1 MNHSDLIKKEK
12 SFIEWL
18 KVRNRKEEERILAHF
33 SGSDLFHNLQKYSL
47 RQLEVQWAMQEDEI
61 KKKKPWEFIPYTADD
76 WADWSI
82 IDALKPDEI
91 S

>member
-1 MNHSDLIKKEK
+1 MSYPELIKKEK

-33 SGSDLFHNLQKYSL
+33 SGADLFRNLWKYSQK
-47 RQLEVQWAMQEDEI
+47 QLEVQWAMQEDEI
-61 KKKKPWEFIPYTADD
+61 KRKKPWQFVPYNADD

-82 IDALKPDEI
+82 IESLKPDEI